1 MKIDLKTKIMQVKL
15 SKGKN
20 KNLIKKRKKTKIQFQ
35 QVVLKK
41 SVITTGKDGS
51 KFPINELKK
60 CDERAA
66 LHIKKLCH
74 CTKQNYI

>member
-1 MKIDLKTKIMQVKL
+1 M
-15 SKGKN
+15 
-20 KNLIKKRKKTKIQFQ
+20 IKKRKKTKIYFQ

-74 CTKQNYI
+74 CTKQNYIWKNSGYYKNNKARTRL